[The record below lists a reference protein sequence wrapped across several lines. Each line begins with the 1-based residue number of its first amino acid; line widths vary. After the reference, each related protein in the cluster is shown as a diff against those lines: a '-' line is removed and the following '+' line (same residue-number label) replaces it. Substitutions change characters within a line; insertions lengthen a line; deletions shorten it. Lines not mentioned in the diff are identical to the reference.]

1 MANNANYSN
10 KKGNPKSK
18 KVSKKK
24 VSKSGGSDSSGPAIN
39 KLVSEGGPN

>member
-10 KKGNPKSK
+10 KNKPK
-18 KVSKKK
+18 KVRKPKKASKN
-24 VSKSGGSDSSGPAIN
+24 GGSDSSGPAIN